1 MHCTNALF
9 LQLENMHPQA
19 DDATVSR
26 HLEAYLLWL
35 FGWTMFTSTHGNTVD
50 RTLIRFA
57 REIADSDPHA
67 VPQYSWASAVLAATY
82 RGLCDACTKTD
93 ANAVLTGCPL
103 LLQLWSYEHIS
114 VGRPLIDLTSYDNS
128 FYGPFPE
135 DAPTMGTL
143 WCRRRVSTLYLMF
156 IDSTVSHL

>member
-1 MHCTNALF
+1 MHCTNALC

-67 VPQYSWASAVLAATY
+67 VPQYSW
-82 RGLCDACTKTD
+82 
-93 ANAVLTGCPL
+93 
-103 LLQLWSYEHIS
+103 
-114 VGRPLIDLTSYDNS
+114 
-128 FYGPFPE
+128 YGPFAE